1 MFGLIFIAAAV
12 AFLFLFALALARA
25 AKDIFEI
32 EETDDD

>member
-1 MFGLIFIAAAV
+1 MFGLIFIAVAV

>member
-1 MFGLIFIAAAV
+1 MFELIFIAIALMA
-12 AFLFLFALALARA
+12 LFLFALALARA

>member
-1 MFGLIFIAAAV
+1 MFGLIFAAAAV

-25 AKDIFEI
+25 ARDIFEI

>member
-12 AFLFLFALALARA
+12 AFLFLFALALAKA